1 MNLKKPKF
9 WDYKRKSIWSII
21 LLPLSLIYQFFFWII
36 KICKNSKN
44 FPIPVVCI
52 GNIYLGGTGKTPLAI
67 EIFNIFKSLNKN
79 PAFIKKPYPYLS
91 DEIKMLESI
100 GKTFTKKKRSESIS
114 LSVKHNHDIVILDDG
129 FQDFTIKPNI
139 SILCFN
145 SKQLIGNGFVI
156 PSGPLRENFS
166 SIKRADCAF
175 INGDKNLDFE
185 YKIKEVNTNIRIFY
199 TKYKIKNLDKF
210 KNKEVIAF
218 AGIGNPQNFFDLL
231 KDNDI
236 KLKKSISFPDHHEYS
251 ENDYNRIISG
261 KDNDIFLTTKK
272 DYFRIQDKMKK
283 KLDYVEVD
291 LEIENKDEFINLINN
306 RL

>member
-1 MNLKKPKF
+1 M
-9 WDYKRKSIWSII
+9 
-21 LLPLSLIYQFFFWII
+21 
-36 KICKNSKN
+36 
-44 FPIPVVCI
+44 
-52 GNIYLGGTGKTPLAI
+52 
-67 EIFNIFKSLNKN
+67 
-79 PAFIKKPYPYLS
+79 
-91 DEIKMLESI
+91 
-100 GKTFTKKKRSESIS
+100 
-114 LSVKHNHDIVILDDG
+114 
-129 FQDFTIKPNI
+129 
-139 SILCFN
+139 
-145 SKQLIGNGFVI
+145 I

-166 SIKRADCAF
+166 SIKRADYAF

-185 YKIKEVNTNIRIFY
+185 YKIKEVNTNIKIFY